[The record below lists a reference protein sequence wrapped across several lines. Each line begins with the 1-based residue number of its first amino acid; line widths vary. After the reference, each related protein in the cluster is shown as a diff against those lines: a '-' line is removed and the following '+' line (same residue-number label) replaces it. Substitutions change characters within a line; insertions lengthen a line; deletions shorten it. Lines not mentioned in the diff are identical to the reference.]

1 MIDRTRNLAAEGVL
15 IVVSILVAFAIDAWW
30 AERQDRVEER
40 RILGSLKAEFLVNAE
55 KIPSYIESH
64 KRSAESSGALIRAM
78 HEAGPGGTVIFNY
91 VHLAWTIDHN
101 STDPQRGTLD
111 AILQSGE
118 LRYIR
123 NPHIRERLVGWP
135 QLVVDATENE
145 DLLRKTWGPLLSAA
159 LVKQADLA
167 PLSGMD
173 PDCWRDD
180 SGEKC
185 ALGDISLE
193 YSTEVIGFLLN
204 IRGFSDEAARELAI
218 LVEEAGNIVAL
229 IDEELGLSK

>member
-1 MIDRTRNLAAEGVL
+1 MIDRTRNLVAEGVL

-30 AERQDRVEER
+30 AERQDRVDER
-40 RILGSLKAEFLVNAE
+40 RILSSLKAEFQVNAK
-55 KIPSYIESH
+55 KIPSYIERHS
-64 KRSAESSGALIRAM
+64 RTAEYSSELIRAL
-78 HEAGPGGTVIFNY
+78 HKAGPGGAVTFNRL
-91 VHLAWTIDHN
+91 HLAWTLELN

-118 LRYIR
+118 LRFIR

-135 QLVVDATENE
+135 QLIVDATENE
-145 DLLRKTWGPLLSAA
+145 DLLRTIWGPLLHAA

-167 PLSGMD
+167 PLNEMR
-173 PDCWRDD
+173 PECWRLD
-180 SGEKC
+180 SSEEC
-185 ALGDISLE
+185 SMGDISLG

-218 LVEEAGNIVAL
+218 LVEEAGKIVAL